1 MSVTTIRP
9 YLNFWREYPE
19 EAEWAIQMIKFW
31 LKEPKTMTQLHPTE
45 PDVPPDD
52 LHRKFNRNIS
62 VIYGRFRDIH
72 PEYTRWVDKVFNSK
86 CPGFCFVHPDSE
98 IQFPPLAHKNML
110 ILSVMKACEDWID
123 ENRHYLEW
131 GRQEMRIWIEYE
143 IETPTPP
150 KYEALMRALDCVDT
164 PIPAV
169 VNTPVLAVVNT
180 PIPAVVHTPVP
191 PPVNTPIPAVVHT
204 PVPPPVNTPIPAVVH
219 TPVPPPVNTP
229 IPAVVHTPV
238 PPPVNTSIFLALCHL
253 LFCIG
258 HQTNECLVLLARNQY
273 VRMALVIF
281 VIMTVLDFGA
291 FFHYMDVKASGFV
304 SEVPVM
310 FTMRKTISGVNWMF
324 SKARHRV
331 VYEFMQTQLYEDL
344 IVIMNIFQADI
355 TWLEK
360 IKVYCSLSE
369 WC

>member
-123 ENRHYLEW
+123 ENRHYVEW
-131 GRQEMRIWIEYE
+131 GRKEMRIWIEYE

-169 VNTPVLAVVNT
+169 VNTPVLAV
-180 PIPAVVHTPVP
+180 
-191 PPVNTPIPAVVHT
+191 
-204 PVPPPVNTPIPAVVH
+204 
-219 TPVPPPVNTP
+219 VNTP

-291 FFHYMDVKASGFV
+291 FLHYMDMTASGFV

-331 VYEFMQTQLYEDL
+331 VYEFMQTQLYEHL
-344 IVIMNIFQADI
+344 IFIRNIFEADI

>member
-191 PPVNTPIPAVVHT
+191 PPVNT
-204 PVPPPVNTPIPAVVH
+204 
-219 TPVPPPVNTP
+219 
-229 IPAVVHTPV
+229 
-238 PPPVNTSIFLALCHL
+238 SIFLALCHL